1 MIPRYSRPEMT
12 AIWSEENRLAIML
25 EIELLA
31 CEAMAELG
39 EVPTECAVACR
50 ERAVVPSV
58 ERVLEIE
65 ATVKHDVIAFLTAVS
80 EQVGEDARFLHKGMT
95 SSDVLD
101 TSSAVQM
108 KQAGE
113 LIVGELDRVIDR
125 VAERAHEHKNT
136 LCIARSHGIHAEPTT
151 FGLKLAGWHDDLV
164 RSRVRL
170 LAAIDEV
177 SVGMLSG
184 AVGTYAFIDPKV
196 EEHVCEQLGLK
207 PVPVCSQ
214 VIPRD
219 RHAAFFCALAQM
231 ASSIERFAVEV
242 RHLQRTEVREVEEK
256 FTAGQKGSS
265 AMPHKRNPI
274 LTENLTGLA
283 RLVRSYAL
291 PAMENVALWHERD
304 ISHSSV
310 ERVIGPDATILA
322 HFMLVRFFRV
332 IDGLVV
338 YPENMERNL
347 NQLGG
352 IHFSQRL
359 MLALVGSG
367 LTREAAY
374 ALVQDNAMRV
384 WDGEGD
390 LKTLV
395 SADSQIASRIDSAAL
410 DAVFNNDAFVRH
422 LDTIF
427 NRVFGA

>member
-12 AIWSEENRLAIML
+12 AIWSEENRFAIML

-39 EVPTECAVACR
+39 EVPKECAVACR
-50 ERAVVPSV
+50 QTAQVPSV
-58 ERVLEIE
+58 ERVSEIE

-101 TSSAVQM
+101 TSTAVQM

-113 LIVGELDRVIDR
+113 LIIKELDKVLERVK
-125 VAERAHEHKNT
+125 ERAFEHKDT
-136 LCIARSHGIHAEPTT
+136 MCIARSHGIHAEPTT
-151 FGLKLAGWHDDLV
+151 FGLKLAGWYDDL
-164 RSRVRL
+164 RRARIRL
-170 LAAIDEV
+170 EAAIEEI

-196 EEHVCEQLGLK
+196 EEHVCERLGLT
-207 PVPVCSQ
+207 PVPVCTQ

-242 RHLQRTEVREVEEK
+242 RHLQRTEVLEVEER
-256 FTAGQKGSS
+256 FTKGQKGSS

-283 RLVRSYAL
+283 RLVRSHAL

-310 ERVIGPDATILA
+310 ERVIGPDSTILA

-338 YPENMERNL
+338 YPENMKRNM

-359 MLALVGSG
+359 MLGLVDAG

-374 ALVQDNAMRV
+374 AIIQRNAMRV
-384 WDGEGD
+384 WAGDGD
-390 LKTLV
+390 LQTLV
-395 SADSQIASRIDSAAL
+395 SEDSDVSEHL
-410 DAVFNNDAFVRH
+410 DPSTLGAIFDNAAFVRNR
-422 LDTIF
+422 DTIF

>member
-1 MIPRYSRPEMT
+1 MT
-12 AIWSEENRLAIML
+12 AIWSDQNRFAIML

-31 CEAMAELG
+31 CEAMADLG
-39 EVPTECAVACR
+39 EVPKECAVACR
-50 ERAVVPSV
+50 ETAQVPSV
-58 ERVLEIE
+58 ERVSEIE

-101 TSSAVQM
+101 TSTAVQM

-113 LIVGELDRVIDR
+113 LILQELDKVLERVK
-125 VAERAHEHKNT
+125 ERAFEHKDT
-136 LCIARSHGIHAEPTT
+136 ICIARSHGIHAEPTT
-151 FGLKLAGWHDDLV
+151 FGLKLAGWYDDL
-164 RSRVRL
+164 RRARIRL
-170 LAAIDEV
+170 EAAIEEI

-184 AVGTYAFIDPKV
+184 AVGTYAFINPKV
-196 EEHVCEQLGLK
+196 EEYVCDRLGLT
-207 PVPVCSQ
+207 PVPVCTQ

-242 RHLQRTEVREVEEK
+242 RHLQRTEVLEAEER
-256 FTAGQKGSS
+256 FTKGQKGSS

-283 RLVRSYAL
+283 RLVRSHAL

-310 ERVIGPDATILA
+310 ERVIGPDSTILA

-338 YPENMERNL
+338 YPENMKRNM

-359 MLALVGSG
+359 MLGLVDAG

-374 ALVQDNAMRV
+374 AIIQRNAMRV
-384 WDGEGD
+384 WAGEGD
-390 LKTLV
+390 LQTLV
-395 SADSQIASRIDSAAL
+395 SEDSDVSDRL
-410 DAVFNNDAFVRH
+410 DPSTLGAIFDDAAFVRNR
-422 LDTIF
+422 DTIF

>member
-1 MIPRYSRPEMT
+1 MT

-39 EVPTECAVACR
+39 EVPEECAIACR
-50 ERAVVPSV
+50 ERALVPSL

-108 KQAGE
+108 KQAGA
-113 LIVGELDRVIDR
+113 LILAELDRVIDR
-125 VAERAHEHKNT
+125 VAERAHEHKYT

-164 RSRVRL
+164 RSRARL
-170 LAAIDEV
+170 VAAVEEV

-196 EEHVCEQLGLK
+196 EEHVCEHLGLK

-256 FTAGQKGSS
+256 FTVGQKGSS

-322 HFMLVRFFRV
+322 HFMLVRFFKV

-352 IHFSQRL
+352 VHFSQRL

-384 WDGEGD
+384 WAGEGD
-390 LKTLV
+390 LKALV
-395 SADSQIASRIDSAAL
+395 SGDPKITSRVDAAAL

>member
-1 MIPRYSRPEMT
+1 MT

-39 EVPTECAVACR
+39 EVPVECAKACR
-50 ERAVVPSV
+50 ERAVVPSL

-113 LIVGELDRVIDR
+113 LILGELDRVIDR
-125 VAERAHEHKNT
+125 VKERAFEHKAT

-151 FGLKLAGWHDDLV
+151 FGLKLAGWYDDLV
-164 RSRVRL
+164 RARARL
-170 LAAIDEV
+170 VAAIDEI

-184 AVGTYAFIDPKV
+184 AVGTYAFIDPRV
-196 EEHVCEQLGLK
+196 EEHVCANLGLR

-242 RHLQRTEVREVEEK
+242 RHLQRTEVREVEER
-256 FTAGQKGSS
+256 FTVGQKGSS

-338 YPENMERNL
+338 YPENMDRNL
-347 NQLGG
+347 RQLGG

-359 MLALVGSG
+359 MLALVGTG

-374 ALVQDNAMRV
+374 SLVQDNAMRV
-384 WDGEGD
+384 WAGEGD
-390 LKTLV
+390 LQTLV
-395 SADSQIASRIDSAAL
+395 SADPKICDRL
-410 DAVFNNDAFVRH
+410 DPSSLAAVFNNDAFVRH
-422 LDTIF
+422 LETIF
-427 NRVFGA
+427 TRVFGA

>member
-1 MIPRYSRPEMT
+1 VIPRYSRPEMT
-12 AIWSEENRLAIML
+12 AIWSEENRFAIML

-39 EVPTECAVACR
+39 EVPKECAVACR
-50 ERAVVPSV
+50 QTAQVPSV
-58 ERVLEIE
+58 ERVSEIE

-101 TSSAVQM
+101 TSTAVQM

-113 LIVGELDRVIDR
+113 LIIKELDKVLERVK
-125 VAERAHEHKNT
+125 ERAFEHKDT
-136 LCIARSHGIHAEPTT
+136 MCIARSHGIHAEPTT
-151 FGLKLAGWHDDLV
+151 FGLKLAGWYDDL
-164 RSRVRL
+164 RRARIRL
-170 LAAIDEV
+170 EAAIEEI

-196 EEHVCEQLGLK
+196 EEHVCERLGLT
-207 PVPVCSQ
+207 PVPVCTQ

-242 RHLQRTEVREVEEK
+242 RHLQRTEVLEVEER
-256 FTAGQKGSS
+256 FTKGQKGSS

-283 RLVRSYAL
+283 RLVRSHAL

-310 ERVIGPDATILA
+310 ERVIGPDSTILA

-338 YPENMERNL
+338 YPENMKRNM

-359 MLALVGSG
+359 MLGLVDAG

-374 ALVQDNAMRV
+374 AIIQRNAMRV
-384 WDGEGD
+384 WAGDGD
-390 LKTLV
+390 LQTLV
-395 SADSQIASRIDSAAL
+395 SEDSDVSEHL
-410 DAVFNNDAFVRH
+410 DPSTLGAIFDNAAFVRNR
-422 LDTIF
+422 DTIF